1 MTLRYGSVCSG
12 IEAATA
18 AWHHMGWEAAFF
30 SEIEK
35 FPCAV
40 LEHRYPDVP
49 LHGDFTTIKEN
60 EYGKIDLLVGGT
72 PCQSFSVA
80 GLRGGLD
87 DDRGNLALEFC
98 RLAQR
103 EQPRWI
109 VWENVPGVLSSSGG
123 RDFGSILGA
132 LEDLGYG
139 LAYRVLDAQYFGVAQ
154 RRRRV
159 FVVGYLGDW
168 RPAAAVLF
176 ERHSMSGHS
185 APSRQAR
192 QEATDTAA
200 TGAGGSGGDGGA
212 RSDLDTF
219 ECGGIGSYSASDN
232 SSPLLRTGADLGP
245 GCEALIA
252 STFNDDDTARTLLA
266 SGYDSSPCVDRGPDV
281 VGTLR
286 AHHPGTAGIQGDT
299 DHIVATYPINS
310 MNAFRSPDAAASTG
324 LGVGH
329 DGEAM
334 YTLTKGD
341 HHAIAFSSNMSVPDC
356 QTDGSTPTLKLGG
369 HGGGNPPAV
378 AYSIMPMNSG
388 KDYKARETDI
398 SQPLMAGGPVGGN
411 QGGDFIV
418 TPFDTTQLTSPYNYS
433 NPQPGDPCHPLA
445 AGAHPPAVAFP
456 INTQLGLRGPDVSN
470 TSRDGFGVGDEA
482 DPAYTLQATNPKQ
495 IVAHTATHEVAGTLM
510 SHAKSG
516 GWSNSIDHAAA
527 GYMALVPAHTEP
539 VIYQDSEFGVQS
551 YDQAG
556 TLRAGR
562 IPAHQMT
569 LQNST
574 QAVDVYNGS
583 ITGEV
588 CATMGTSGSPIN
600 SAGPQVM
607 QQSTVRRLTPVECE
621 RLQGFPDNFTAIPW
635 RKKGAEDCPD
645 GPRYKALGNSMA
657 VPVMRWI
664 GERINLID
672 DYLSII

>member
-1 MTLRYGSVCSG
+1 
-12 IEAATA
+12 
-18 AWHHMGWEAAFF
+18 MGWEAAFF

-40 LEHRYPDVP
+40 LQHRYPDVP

-185 APSRQAR
+185 APSREKR
-192 QEATDTAA
+192 EEATDAAA
-200 TGAGGSGGDGGA
+200 TGTGDSGGNGGA

-252 STFNDDDTARTLLA
+252 STFNDDGTARTLTA
-266 SGYDSSPCVDRGPDV
+266 RYDSSPCVDRGPDIVAVNINGGEPRLSDVVGTLDCWSTSGRGSSQQLAVLQDAPDV

-286 AHHPGTAGIQGDT
+286 AKRPGEGGIQGDF
-299 DHIVATYPINS
+299 DHIVPVV
-310 MNAFRSPDAAASTG
+310 SPALNTQSG
-324 LGVGH
+324 S
-329 DGEAM
+329 
-334 YTLTKGD
+334 
-341 HHAIAFSSNMSVPDC
+341 HHAPDTKAYVAFTARDYGADATEDLAPTMRSLAQGADGHQSGSHGLAVAYGFNGDQSAKTRSMGETIEQSPTLRSAKVAQVAVIAQPVAFSSNMSVPDC
-356 QTDGSTPTLKLGG
+356 QTDGTTPTLKLGG

-378 AYSIMPMNSG
+378 A
-388 KDYKARETDI
+388 
-398 SQPLMAGGPVGGN
+398 
-411 QGGDFIV
+411 
-418 TPFDTTQLTSPYNYS
+418 FDTTQITSPHNYS

-445 AGAHPPAVAFP
+445 AGAHPPAVAFDHP
-456 INTQLGLRGPDVSN
+456 GRFNNIHGGSGEHQDVM
-470 TSRDGFGVGDEA
+470 
-482 DPAYTLQATNPKQ
+482 PTLEATNPKQ
-495 IVAHTATHEVAGTLM
+495 I
-510 SHAKSG
+510 
-516 GWSNSIDHAAA
+516 I
-527 GYMALVPAHTEP
+527 AHTEP
-539 VIYQDSEFGVQS
+539 AIGWSEELTASV
-551 YDQAG
+551 DLAG
-556 TLRAGR
+556 TLQRGGSGGR
-562 IPAHQMT
+562 H
-569 LQNST
+569 
-574 QAVDVYNGS
+574 DG
-583 ITGEV
+583 
-588 CATMGTSGSPIN
+588 
-600 SAGPQVM
+600 VM
-607 QQSTVRRLTPVECE
+607 EPTSTVRRLTPVECE

-635 RKKGAEDCPD
+635 RKKDADDCPD

>member
-1 MTLRYGSVCSG
+1 
-12 IEAATA
+12 
-18 AWHHMGWEAAFF
+18 MGWEAAFF

-132 LEDLGYG
+132 LEDIGYG

-185 APSRQAR
+185 APSREKR

-200 TGAGGSGGDGGA
+200 TGTGDSGSNGRA
-212 RSDLDTF
+212 RPDLDTF

-252 STFNDDDTARTLLA
+252 STFNEDGTARTLTA
-266 SGYDSSPCVDRGPDV
+266 RYDSSPCVDRGPDV

-286 AHHPGTAGIQGDT
+286 AKRPGEGGIQGDF
-299 DHIVATYPINS
+299 DHIVPVV
-310 MNAFRSPDAAASTG
+310 SPALNTQSG
-324 LGVGH
+324 S
-329 DGEAM
+329 
-334 YTLTKGD
+334 
-341 HHAIAFSSNMSVPDC
+341 HHAPDTKAYVAFTARDYGADATEDLAPTMRSLA
-356 QTDGSTPTLKLGG
+356 QGADGHQSGS
-369 HGGGNPPAV
+369 HGLAV
-378 AYSIMPMNSG
+378 AY
-388 KDYKARETDI
+388 
-398 SQPLMAGGPVGGN
+398 
-411 QGGDFIV
+411 
-418 TPFDTTQLTSPYNYS
+418 
-433 NPQPGDPCHPLA
+433 
-445 AGAHPPAVAFP
+445 P

-470 TSRDGFGVGDEA
+470 TSRDGFGVGDET
-482 DPAYTLQATNPKQ
+482 DPAYTLQANHAHAVAFDTVRDVSPTITSNYGKQLDSSDTALGPNVVMAYDHPGRFNNIHGGSGEHQDVMPTLEATNPKQ
-495 IVAHTATHEVAGTLM
+495 IVAHT
-510 SHAKSG
+510 
-516 GWSNSIDHAAA
+516 D
-527 GYMALVPAHTEP
+527 PA
-539 VIYQDSEFGVQS
+539 IYQDSEFGVQA

-569 LQNST
+569 L
-574 QAVDVYNGS
+574 
-583 ITGEV
+583 
-588 CATMGTSGSPIN
+588 
-600 SAGPQVM
+600 

-635 RKKGAEDCPD
+635 RKKDAEDCPD